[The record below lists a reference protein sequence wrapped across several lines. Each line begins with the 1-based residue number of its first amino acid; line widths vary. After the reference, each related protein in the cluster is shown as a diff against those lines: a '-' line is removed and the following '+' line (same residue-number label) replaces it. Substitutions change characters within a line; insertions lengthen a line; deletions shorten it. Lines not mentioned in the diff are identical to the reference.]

1 MKEVLEIINQIKVT
15 SSRNEKEAILKQHKD
30 NEDLRYILDV
40 VYNPYIILGIKDKK
54 LKKMIDRADG
64 FKNKFGD
71 DFKALI
77 EYLKQ
82 NNTGRDYDV
91 RLAAEFLRARAT
103 FDEELYDFY
112 WEVITK
118 DLKIGVTAKSI
129 NKAFGEQFI
138 PQFDVMLAKKFE
150 DEEHKVKGKEFV
162 ITEKLDGMRTIM
174 IVENGNVTF
183 FSRQGQPITGLV
195 EIAQDAKFLPDNV
208 YDGELLIHNADDYKD
223 RDVLQE
229 TLKIARKD
237 GEKRG
242 LRLHLFDM
250 IPIDEFKAGKSK
262 ATYHKRKEELNFI
275 VEKLNSP
282 YIKIVPNLYVGK
294 DLNVIPKLLE
304 EMNRKGKEGLMLNV
318 SDGKYQCKRTDV
330 LLKIKT
336 MQSFD
341 GKVVGF
347 EEGTG
352 KFKGTLGALLVE
364 YKDNIVHCGSGLS
377 EQERNEIWIN
387 KEFYINKIAEIQYFR
402 ESRNANGEV
411 SVSFP
416 VFRCWRFDK
425 NEPSYY

>member
-1 MKEVLEIINQIKVT
+1 MKEVLEIINQIKAT

-91 RLAAEFLRARAT
+91 RLAAEFLRAT

-118 DLKIGVTAKSI
+118 QLKIGATAKSI
-129 NKAFGEQFI
+129 NTAFGEQFI

-183 FSRQGQPITGLV
+183 FSRQGQPIAGLV
-195 EIAQDAKFLPDNV
+195 EIAQDAKLLPDNV

-242 LRLHLFDM
+242 LILHLFDM
-250 IPIDEFKAGKSK
+250 IPIEEFKAGESK
-262 ATYHKRKEELNFI
+262 ATYRKRKEELEFI
-275 VEKLNSP
+275 VDKLKSP
-282 YIKIVPNLYVGK
+282 YIKVVPNLYVGK
-294 DLNVIPKLLE
+294 DLDAIPKLLE

-330 LLKIKT
+330 LLKIKSMNT
-336 MQSFD
+336 MD
-341 GKVVGF
+341 CKIIGF
-347 EEGTG
+347 EDGTG
-352 KFKGTLGALLVE
+352 KYEGMLGALILD
-364 YKDNIVHCGSGLS
+364 YKGYELRCGSGFTD
-377 EQERNEIWIN
+377 EDRKEIWNN
-387 KEFYINKIAEIQYFR
+387 KEKYLGKIAEIQYFR
-402 ESRNANGEV
+402 ESRNQDGGL

-416 VFRCWRFDK
+416 VFICIRHDK
-425 NEPSYY
+425 DEPSYY

>member
-1 MKEVLEIINQIKVT
+1 MKEVLEIINQIKAT

-91 RLAAEFLRARAT
+91 RLAAEFLLAT

-118 DLKIGVTAKSI
+118 QLKIGATAKSI
-129 NKAFGEQFI
+129 NTAFGEQFI

-183 FSRQGQPITGLV
+183 FSRQGQPIAGLV
-195 EIAQDAKFLPDNV
+195 EIAQDAKLLPDNV

-242 LRLHLFDM
+242 LILHLFDM
-250 IPIDEFKAGKSK
+250 IPIEEFKAGESK
-262 ATYHKRKEELNFI
+262 ATYRKRKEELEFI
-275 VEKLNSP
+275 VDKLKSP
-282 YIKIVPNLYVGK
+282 YIKVVPNLYVGK
-294 DLNVIPKLLE
+294 DLDAIPKLLE

-330 LLKIKT
+330 LLKIKSMNT
-336 MQSFD
+336 MD
-341 GKVVGF
+341 CKIIGF
-347 EEGTG
+347 EDGTG
-352 KFKGTLGALLVE
+352 KYEGMLGALILD
-364 YKDNIVHCGSGLS
+364 YKGYELRCGSGFTD
-377 EQERNEIWIN
+377 EDRKEIWNN
-387 KEFYINKIAEIQYFR
+387 KEKYLGKIAEIQYFR
-402 ESRNANGEV
+402 ESRNQDGGL

-416 VFRCWRFDK
+416 VFICIRHDK
-425 NEPSYY
+425 DEPSYY

>member
-1 MKEVLEIINQIKVT
+1 MKEVLEIINQIKAT

-91 RLAAEFLRARAT
+91 RLAAEFLRAT

-112 WEVITK
+112 WEVVTK

-183 FSRQGQPITGLV
+183 FSRQGQPIAGLV
-195 EIAQDAKFLPDNV
+195 EIAQDAKLLPDNV
-208 YDGELLIHNADDYKD
+208 YDGELLIHNANDYKD

-242 LRLHLFDM
+242 LILHLFDM
-250 IPIDEFKAGKSK
+250 IPIEEFKAGKSK
-262 ATYHKRKEELNFI
+262 ATYRKRKEELEFI
-275 VEKLNSP
+275 VEKLKSP
-282 YIKIVPNLYVGK
+282 YIKVVPNLYVGK
-294 DLNVIPKLLE
+294 DLDVIPKLLE

-330 LLKIKT
+330 LLKIKSMNT
-336 MQSFD
+336 MD
-341 GKVVGF
+341 CKIIGF
-347 EEGTG
+347 EDGTG
-352 KFKGTLGALLVE
+352 KYEGMLGALILD
-364 YKDNIVHCGSGLS
+364 YKGYELRCGSGFTD
-377 EQERNEIWIN
+377 EDRKEIWNN
-387 KEFYINKIAEIQYFR
+387 KEKYLGKIAEIQYFR
-402 ESRNANGEV
+402 ESRNQDGGL

-416 VFRCWRFDK
+416 VFICIRHDK
-425 NEPSYY
+425 DEPSYY

>member
-1 MKEVLEIINQIKVT
+1 MKEVLEIINQIKAT

-91 RLAAEFLRARAT
+91 RLAAEFLRAT

-118 DLKIGVTAKSI
+118 QLKIGATAKSI
-129 NKAFGEQFI
+129 NTAFGEQFI

-183 FSRQGQPITGLV
+183 FSRQGQPIAGLV
-195 EIAQDAKFLPDNV
+195 EIAQDAKLLPDNV

-242 LRLHLFDM
+242 LILHLFDM
-250 IPIDEFKAGKSK
+250 IPIEEFKAGESK
-262 ATYHKRKEELNFI
+262 ATYRKRKEELEFI
-275 VEKLNSP
+275 VEKLKSP
-282 YIKIVPNLYVGK
+282 YIKVVPNLYVGK
-294 DLNVIPKLLE
+294 DLDVIPKLLE

-330 LLKIKT
+330 LLKIKSMNT
-336 MQSFD
+336 MD
-341 GKVVGF
+341 CKIIGF
-347 EEGTG
+347 EDGTG
-352 KFKGTLGALLVE
+352 KYEGMLGALILD
-364 YKDNIVHCGSGLS
+364 YKGYELRCGSGFTD
-377 EQERNEIWIN
+377 EDRKEIWNN
-387 KEFYINKIAEIQYFR
+387 KEKYLGKIAEIQYFR
-402 ESRNANGEV
+402 ESRNQDGGL

-416 VFRCWRFDK
+416 VFICIRHDK
-425 NEPSYY
+425 DEPSYY

>member
-1 MKEVLEIINQIKVT
+1 MKEVLEIINQIKAT

-91 RLAAEFLRARAT
+91 RLAAEFLRAT

-118 DLKIGVTAKSI
+118 QLKIGATAKSI
-129 NKAFGEQFI
+129 NTAFGEQFI

-242 LRLHLFDM
+242 LVLHLFDM
-250 IPIDEFKAGKSK
+250 IPINEFKLGKSK

-294 DLNVIPKLLE
+294 DLDVIPKLLE
-304 EMNRKGKEGLMLNV
+304 EMNQKGKEGLMLNV

-330 LLKIKT
+330 LLKIKSMNT
-336 MQSFD
+336 MD
-341 GKVVGF
+341 CKIIGF
-347 EEGTG
+347 EDGTG
-352 KFKGTLGALLVE
+352 KYEGMLGALILD
-364 YKDNIVHCGSGLS
+364 YKGYELRCGSGFTD
-377 EQERNEIWIN
+377 EDRKEIWNN
-387 KEFYINKIAEIQYFR
+387 KEKYLGKIAEIQYFR
-402 ESRNANGEV
+402 ESHNQDGGL

-416 VFRCWRFDK
+416 VFICIRHDK
-425 NEPSYY
+425 DEPSYY

>member
-1 MKEVLEIINQIKVT
+1 MKEVLEIINQIKAT

-91 RLAAEFLRARAT
+91 RLAAEFLRAT

-118 DLKIGVTAKSI
+118 QLKIGATAKSI
-129 NKAFGEQFI
+129 NTAFDEQFI
-138 PQFDVMLAKKFE
+138 PEFNVMLAKKFE

-174 IVENGNVTF
+174 IVENENVTF
-183 FSRQGQPITGLV
+183 FSRQGQPIAGLV
-195 EIAQDAKFLPDNV
+195 EIAQDAKLLPDNV

-242 LRLHLFDM
+242 LILHLFDM
-250 IPIDEFKAGKSK
+250 IPIEEFKAGKSK
-262 ATYHKRKEELNFI
+262 ATYRKRKEELEFI
-275 VEKLNSP
+275 VEKLKSP
-282 YIKIVPNLYVGK
+282 YIKVVPNLYVGK
-294 DLNVIPKLLE
+294 DLDVIPKLLE

-330 LLKIKT
+330 LLKIKSMNT
-336 MQSFD
+336 MD
-341 GKVVGF
+341 CKIIGF
-347 EEGTG
+347 EDGTG
-352 KFKGTLGALLVE
+352 KYEGMLGALILD
-364 YKDNIVHCGSGLS
+364 YKGYELRCGSGFTD
-377 EQERNEIWIN
+377 EDRKEIWNN
-387 KEFYINKIAEIQYFR
+387 KEKYLGKIAEIQYFR
-402 ESRNANGEV
+402 ESRNQDGGL

-416 VFRCWRFDK
+416 VFICIRHDK
-425 NEPSYY
+425 DEPSYY

>member
-1 MKEVLEIINQIKVT
+1 MKDVLHIINQIKTT
-15 SSRNEKEAILKQHKD
+15 SSRNEKEAILKRHKD

-54 LKKMIDRADG
+54 LKKMIDKADG

-71 DFKALI
+71 NFKALI

-91 RLAAEFLRARAT
+91 RLAAEFLRAT

-138 PQFDVMLAKKFE
+138 PEFNVMLAKKFE

-183 FSRQGQPITGLV
+183 FSRQGQSITGLV

-208 YDGELLIHNADDYKD
+208 YDGELLIYNADDYKD

-242 LRLHLFDM
+242 LVLHLFDM

-262 ATYHKRKEELNFI
+262 ATYYKRKEELNFI
-275 VEKLNSP
+275 VEKLKSP

-294 DLNVIPKLLE
+294 DLDVIPKLLE

-330 LLKIKT
+330 LLKIKSMNT
-336 MQSFD
+336 MD
-341 GKVVGF
+341 CRIIGF
-347 EEGTG
+347 EGGTG
-352 KFKGTLGALLVE
+352 KYEGMLGALILD
-364 YKDNIVHCGSGLS
+364 YKGYELHCGSGFTD
-377 EQERNEIWIN
+377 EDRKEIWDS
-387 KEFYINKIAEIQYFR
+387 KEKYLGKIAEIQYFR
-402 ESRNANGEV
+402 ESHNQDGGL

-416 VFRCWRFDK
+416 VFICIRDDK
-425 NEPSYY
+425 DEPSYF

>member
-1 MKEVLEIINQIKVT
+1 MKEVLEIINQIKAT

-91 RLAAEFLRARAT
+91 RLAAEFLRAT

-118 DLKIGVTAKSI
+118 QLKIGATAKSI
-129 NKAFGEQFI
+129 NTAFGEQFI

-183 FSRQGQPITGLV
+183 FSRQGQPIAGLV
-195 EIAQDAKFLPDNV
+195 EIAQDAKLLPDNV
-208 YDGELLIHNADDYKD
+208 YDGELLIHNANDYKD

-242 LRLHLFDM
+242 LILHLFDM
-250 IPIDEFKAGKSK
+250 IPIEEFKAGESK
-262 ATYHKRKEELNFI
+262 ATYRKRKEELEFI
-275 VEKLNSP
+275 VDKLKSP
-282 YIKIVPNLYVGK
+282 YIKVVPNLYVGK
-294 DLNVIPKLLE
+294 DLDVIPKLLE

-330 LLKIKT
+330 LLKIKSMNT
-336 MQSFD
+336 MD
-341 GKVVGF
+341 CKIIGF
-347 EEGTG
+347 EDGTG
-352 KFKGTLGALLVE
+352 KYEGMLGALILD
-364 YKDNIVHCGSGLS
+364 YKGYELRCGSGFTD
-377 EQERNEIWIN
+377 EDRKEIWNN
-387 KEFYINKIAEIQYFR
+387 KEKYLGKIAEIQYFR
-402 ESRNANGEV
+402 ESRNQDGGL

-416 VFRCWRFDK
+416 VFICIRHDK
-425 NEPSYY
+425 DEPSYY

>member
-1 MKEVLEIINQIKVT
+1 MKDVLHIINQIKAT

-30 NEDLRYILDV
+30 NQTLRKVLDAAL
-40 VYNPYIILGIKDKK
+40 NPYIVFGIGEKK
-54 LKKMIDRADG
+54 LKKFVNKATG
-64 FKNKFGD
+64 KENKFND
-71 DFKALI
+71 LFEAI
-77 EYLKQ
+77 EYLKIH
-82 NNTGRDYDV
+82 NTGTDHDV
-91 RLAAEFLRARAT
+91 KMVAEFLNAQD
-103 FDEELYDFY
+103 DEELKKLYK
-112 WEVITK
+112 EVITK
-118 DLKIGVTAKSI
+118 TLKIGATAKSI
-129 NKAFGEQFI
+129 NKAFGEKFI
-138 PQFDVMLAKKFE
+138 PEFNVMLAKKFE

-174 IVENGNVTF
+174 IVENGNATF

-195 EIAQDAKFLPDNV
+195 EIAQDAEFLPDNV

-242 LRLHLFDM
+242 LVLHLFDM
-250 IPIDEFKAGKSK
+250 IPINEFKAGKSK
-262 ATYHKRKEELNFI
+262 ATYYKRKEVLNFI

-294 DLNVIPKLLE
+294 DLDVIPKLLE

-330 LLKIKT
+330 LLKIKSMNT
-336 MQSFD
+336 MD
-341 GKVVGF
+341 CRIIGF

-352 KFKGTLGALLVE
+352 KYEGMLGALILD
-364 YKDNIVHCGSGLS
+364 YKGYELRCGSGFTD
-377 EQERNEIWIN
+377 EDRKEIWNN
-387 KEFYINKIAEIQYFR
+387 KEKYLGKIVEIQYFR
-402 ESRNANGEV
+402 ESHNQDGGL

-416 VFRCWRFDK
+416 VFICIRDDK
-425 NEPSYY
+425 NEPSYF

>member
-1 MKEVLEIINQIKVT
+1 MKEVLEIINQIKAT

-91 RLAAEFLRARAT
+91 RLAAEFLRAT

-118 DLKIGVTAKSI
+118 QLKIGATAKSI
-129 NKAFGEQFI
+129 NTAFGEQFI

-183 FSRQGQPITGLV
+183 FSRQGQPIAGLV
-195 EIAQDAKFLPDNV
+195 EIAQDAKLLPDNV

-242 LRLHLFDM
+242 LILHLFDM
-250 IPIDEFKAGKSK
+250 IPIEEFKAGESK
-262 ATYHKRKEELNFI
+262 ATYRKRKEELEFI
-275 VEKLNSP
+275 VDKLKSP
-282 YIKIVPNLYVGK
+282 YIKVVPNLYVGK
-294 DLNVIPKLLE
+294 DLDVIPKLLE

-330 LLKIKT
+330 LLKIKSMNT
-336 MQSFD
+336 MD
-341 GKVVGF
+341 CKIIGF
-347 EEGTG
+347 EDGTG
-352 KFKGTLGALLVE
+352 KYEGMLGALILD
-364 YKDNIVHCGSGLS
+364 YKGYELRCGSGFTD
-377 EQERNEIWIN
+377 EDRKEIWNN
-387 KEFYINKIAEIQYFR
+387 KEKYLGKIAEIQYFR
-402 ESRNANGEV
+402 ESRNQDGGL

-416 VFRCWRFDK
+416 VFICIRHDK
-425 NEPSYY
+425 DEPSYY